1 MLEASTYYVIMH
13 LLQYNKYIYMY
24 VSTITISS
32 KGQIV
37 LPKKIRKTLNTNV
50 ISLIINDQN
59 QVLITPIHEL
69 GGSLSS
75 YSKDTDLSLEEV
87 RELSWKNTILAK
99 AGDSVNG
106 EE

>member
-1 MLEASTYYVIMH
+1 
-13 LLQYNKYIYMY
+13 MY
-24 VSTITISS
+24 VSTVTISS

-37 LPKKIRKTLNTNV
+37 LPKKVRNALNTNI

-69 GGSLSS
+69 GSSLAS
-75 YSKDTDLSLEEV
+75 YSKDTDLSLEEI
-87 RELSWKNTILAK
+87 REKAWKNTILAK
-99 AGDSVNG
+99 TNDFTS

>member
-1 MLEASTYYVIMH
+1 
-13 LLQYNKYIYMY
+13 MY
-24 VSTITISS
+24 VSTVTISS

-37 LPKKIRKTLNTNV
+37 LPKKIRNTLNTNI

-75 YSKDTDLSLEEV
+75 YSKDTDLSFEEV
-87 RELSWKNTILAK
+87 REQSWKNAILAK
-99 AGDSVNG
+99 TNG
-106 EE
+106 EQ